1 MVLPSNP
8 FTEAKQYVLITD
20 LAIFLPLALLEIMYI
35 QRFKVDRLFLMT
47 ATFYSVCFSLRLY
60 FSMSLSKID
69 MGEAST
75 GTKVGVLVVQT
86 IQSSACLALT
96 YYVLLIEFVKITLE
110 ANTPQMLAKNVRKQK
125 IIMTVVISTLMTFL
139 IIEAVFGYYM
149 LNGY

>member
-8 FTEAKQYVLITD
+8 YTEAKQYVLITD
-20 LAIFLPLALLEIMYI
+20 LAVFLPLALIEIMYI

-69 MGEAST
+69 MGEASS
-75 GTKVGVLVVQT
+75 GTKIGVILVET
-86 IQSSACLALT
+86 IQKSACLALT

-110 ANTPQMLAKNVRKQK
+110 ANSPQILAKNVRKQK
-125 IIMTVVISTLMTFL
+125 IIMAAVISTLMIFL
-139 IIEAVFGYYM
+139 IIEGVFGYYM
-149 LNGY
+149 MNGY

>member
-1 MVLPSNP
+1 MVLPSNS

-75 GTKVGVLVVQT
+75 GTKVG
-86 IQSSACLALT
+86 I
-96 YYVLLIEFVKITLE
+96 
-110 ANTPQMLAKNVRKQK
+110 
-125 IIMTVVISTLMTFL
+125 
-139 IIEAVFGYYM
+139 
-149 LNGY
+149 

>member
-8 FTEAKQYVLITD
+8 YTEAKQYVLITD
-20 LAIFLPLALLEIMYI
+20 LAVFLPLALIEIIYI

-69 MGEAST
+69 MGEASA
-75 GTKVGVLVVQT
+75 GTKIGVILVET
-86 IQSSACLALT
+86 IQKSACLALT

-110 ANTPQMLAKNVRKQK
+110 ANSPQILAKNVRKQK
-125 IIMTVVISTLMTFL
+125 IIMATVISTLMIFL
-139 IIEAVFGYYM
+139 IIEGVFGYYM
-149 LNGY
+149 MNGY

>member
-8 FTEAKQYVLITD
+8 YTEAKQYVLITD
-20 LAIFLPLALLEIMYI
+20 LAVFLPLALIEIMYI

-69 MGEAST
+69 MGEASS
-75 GTKVGVLVVQT
+75 GTKIGVILVET
-86 IQSSACLALT
+86 IQKSACLALT

-110 ANTPQMLAKNVRKQK
+110 ANSPQILAKNVRKQK
-125 IIMTVVISTLMTFL
+125 IIMATVISTLMIFL
-139 IIEAVFGYYM
+139 IIEGVFGYYM
-149 LNGY
+149 MNGY